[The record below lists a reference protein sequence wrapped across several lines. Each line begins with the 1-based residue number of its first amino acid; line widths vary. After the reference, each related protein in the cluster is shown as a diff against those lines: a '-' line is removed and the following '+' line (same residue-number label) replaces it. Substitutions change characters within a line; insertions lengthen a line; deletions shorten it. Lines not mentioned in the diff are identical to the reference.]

1 MDQVEL
7 ESPERQQTHWDA
19 GDDGINLVTVV
30 IMLLVLLGFVALM
43 FWIVPTWFAGGNV
56 NVTIRN

>member
-7 ESPERQQTHWDA
+7 ESPDRQQMHWDA

>member
-7 ESPERQQTHWDA
+7 ESPDRQQMPWDA

-30 IMLLVLLGFVALM
+30 IMLFVLAGLVALM
-43 FWIVPTWFAGGNV
+43 FWIVPGWFAGGNV

>member
-1 MDQVEL
+1 MDPVKP
-7 ESPERQQTHWDA
+7 ESPDRQQMPWDA

-30 IMLLVLLGFVALM
+30 IMLFVLAGFVALM
-43 FWIVPTWFAGGNV
+43 FWIVPGWFAGGNV